1 MANLDPELL
10 DLDLIS
16 KGDTD
21 WDARQNKN
29 LSDLNQRQLE
39 IANAVRVLQEL
50 LPVGVVFLLK
60 DADNRYFP
68 SDQIAP

>member
-1 MANLDPELL
+1 MENLDPELL
-10 DLDLIS
+10 DLDYIS

-29 LSDLNQRQLE
+29 LGDLNQRQLE